1 MSRAV
6 ALRPV
11 EKVRTLM
18 TPEGVALR
26 LTLGTGGERVG
37 ALAIDLLIM
46 LAALGALT
54 LIAFTTLFS
63 LEGGPSWEVAAVIW
77 LLGFFF
83 LRNFYFVLFEAGG
96 RAATPGKRAM
106 KLRVA
111 SRDGGRLPFESVLAR
126 NLMREL
132 ELFLPLSFVFAQGGG
147 SGETVDS
154 GLALAGLLWTIACAA
169 IPWLNRDRLRAGDFV
184 GGSWVVRAPRPAL
197 LPDLADA
204 GAARSPRYNF
214 TEAQLDAY
222 GEFELQTLED
232 VLRRD
237 DEEAMIVVSRAV
249 RARIGWPTGSDH
261 AAFLSAY
268 YAALRARL
276 ERGMLFGRRRRDKL
290 DSAPPPAR

>member
-1 MSRAV
+1 MSGAV
-6 ALRPV
+6 ALRSV
-11 EKVRTLM
+11 EKVRPLT
-18 TPEGVALR
+18 TPEGVTIRLALAS
-26 LTLGTGGERVG
+26 GGERVG

-63 LEGGPSWEVAAVIW
+63 IEGGQAWEVAAVIW
-77 LLGFFF
+77 LLGFFL

-111 SRDGGRLPFESVLAR
+111 ARDGGRLPFESVLAR

-132 ELFLPLSFVFAQGGG
+132 ELFLPLSFVFAQGGD
-147 SGETVDS
+147 EAVDN
-154 GLALAGLLWTIACAA
+154 GMVFAGLLWTVACAA

-197 LPDLADA
+197 LPDMADA
-204 GAARSPRYNF
+204 GAARAQRYVF
-214 TEAQLDAY
+214 TEAQLGAY
-222 GEFELQTLED
+222 GEFELQTLEE
-232 VLRRD
+232 VLRRE
-237 DEEAMIVVSRAV
+237 DEEALVTVSRAV
-249 RARIGWPTGSDH
+249 RARIGWPAGSDH
-261 AAFLSAY
+261 APFLSAY

-290 DSAPPPAR
+290 DVAPPPIR